1 MIARLRTLALL
12 PVVVLTAGGCLA
24 TRGDIE
30 KLQLSLRASAD
41 SARIREAR
49 SDSAT
54 RAMIADAT
62 QLLSRQF
69 TRDFN
74 AVSDS
79 VRAVAA
85 GLQRLNGDVAL
96 SMHDLRNQL
105 TVVQEGIGQ
114 SQRRIND
121 LRTQVEATAQAPVV
135 RPADPAA
142 PPVAGG
148 TPSAPGAP
156 PAATLFQSGKQ
167 SLLSNAT
174 AAARGSFQTL
184 VDNYPG
190 HDLAAE
196 AYVNVG
202 MSFAQEGNKT
212 AADSVYALVPTKY
225 PASAMAPNAVY
236 KRAML
241 AIEVKDNA
249 RGRAL
254 LQSIIDKYPKSDEA
268 VVAQDLLKNLKP

>member
-1 MIARLRTLALL
+1 MIAQLRTLALL

-30 KLQLSLRASAD
+30 RLQIGLRASAD

-79 VRAVAA
+79 VRGVAA
-85 GLQRLNGDVAL
+85 GLQRLNGDVQL

-114 SQRRIND
+114 SQRRIAD

-142 PPVAGG
+142 MPAAAGASPV
-148 TPSAPGAP
+148 SGAP
-156 PAATLFQSGKQ
+156 PAATLFQSGQ
-167 SLLSNAT
+167 ASLLRNAT
-174 AAARGSFQTL
+174 GAARGSFQAL
-184 VDNYPG
+184 VDNYPT
-190 HDLAAE
+190 HELAAE
-196 AYVNVG
+196 AFVKIGV
-202 MSFAQEGNKT
+202 SFAQEGNRT
-212 AADSVYALVPTKY
+212 AADSVYGLVPEKY
-225 PASAMAPNAVY
+225 PASPPAATAVY

-241 AIEVKDNA
+241 ALDVKDNA

-254 LQSIIDKYPKSDEA
+254 LQSIVDKYPKSDEA
-268 VVAQDLLKNLKP
+268 IVAQDLLKNLKP

>member
-1 MIARLRTLALL
+1 MIAKLRSLALL
-12 PVVVLTAGGCLA
+12 PVVILTAGGCLA

-30 KLQLSLRASAD
+30 KLQISMRVAAETARLR
-41 SARIREAR
+41 EVR
-49 SDSAT
+49 SDSIT

-79 VRAVAA
+79 VRGVAA
-85 GLQRLNGDVAL
+85 GLQRLNGDVQL

-121 LRTQVEATAQAPVV
+121 MRTLVEATAQAPVV

-142 PPVAGG
+142 PAVAGG
-148 TPSAPGAP
+148 TQPASGAP
-156 PAATLFQSGKQ
+156 PAATLFQSGQ
-167 SLLSNAT
+167 ASLLRNAT
-174 AAARGSFQTL
+174 GAARGSFQAL
-184 VDNYPG
+184 VDNYPT
-190 HDLAAE
+190 HQLAAE
-196 AYVNVG
+196 AFLKVG
-202 MSFAQEGNKT
+202 VSFAQEGNRT
-212 AADSVYALVPTKY
+212 AADSVFGLVSGKY
-225 PASAMAPNAVY
+225 PASPSAATAVY

-241 AIEVKDNA
+241 AIEVKDNV
-249 RGRAL
+249 RGRTL
-254 LQSIIDKYPKSDEA
+254 LQSIVDLYPKSDEA
-268 VVAQDLLKNLKP
+268 IVAQDLLKNLKP